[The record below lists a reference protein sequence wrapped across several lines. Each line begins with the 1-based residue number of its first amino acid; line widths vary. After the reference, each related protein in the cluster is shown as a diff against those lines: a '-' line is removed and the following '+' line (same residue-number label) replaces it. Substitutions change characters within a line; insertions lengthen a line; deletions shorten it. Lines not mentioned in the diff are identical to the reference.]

1 MTPVRG
7 RSPPRIRVV
16 ELKRYCQAQRRRGR
30 ISRGV
35 HLRLMSKIRCPVYI
49 PGKEKKMDTVYASC

>member
-7 RSPPRIRVV
+7 RGPPGGVV
-16 ELKRYCQAQRRRGR
+16 DQKGTVEQFCLRGR
-30 ISRGV
+30 NTRAV

-49 PGKEKKMDTVYASC
+49 PGKEKKMDTVYAYC